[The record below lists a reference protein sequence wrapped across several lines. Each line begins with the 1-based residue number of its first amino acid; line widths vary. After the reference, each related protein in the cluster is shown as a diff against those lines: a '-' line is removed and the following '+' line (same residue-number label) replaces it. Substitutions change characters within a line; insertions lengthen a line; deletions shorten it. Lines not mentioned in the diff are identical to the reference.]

1 MAFQLKKKKK
11 ILKGIELVSGAN
23 ASRIESSRFAVLLSF
38 YYNILF
44 QI

>member
-1 MAFQLKKKKK
+1 MAFQVKKK
-11 ILKGIELVSGAN
+11 IILKGTELVSGAN
-23 ASRIESSRFAVLLSF
+23 VSRIESPWFPVLLSF